1 MDSAAISPD
10 GKYLAFCSKGKLFIQ
25 VVRSGEKRSLAMP
38 EGFYPTDANWFPDG
52 TKLLLGRFQPRWI
65 QVKGETTRES
75 GSSLWSLSILGGAP
89 QKIVDHAADAS
100 VSPDGTLVA
109 FGREDLER
117 KTVEIWLVNANG
129 ESPRRIRAAS
139 EPNQSYFGPVW
150 SSNGQRLFYFHN
162 GREIESCDLRGE
174 KVTTIFSSK
183 ENCGLWS
190 YCLAPE
196 GRILFVLYE
205 SQPASLT
212 ADLWEIKADTATGRP
227 LSEARRLTQWSTFA
241 SAQVD
246 ALSITADG
254 KNLVMRKGHAQ
265 ADVYVADLEPGGKAM
280 KTPRRLTI
288 DEADDAAWDWTADSR
303 AVLFT
308 SNRNGNWDIFR
319 QDISQ
324 TEAEAVV
331 ASPENEK
338 HPNLSPDGAFIL
350 YLVSEKTSHTA
361 TRLMRVPVGGGPP
374 ELVLTGERI
383 KNFSCAREANLCVV
397 AEEVAGKQILT
408 TFDPLKGRGEK
419 LPQSDYPDFRRGIL
433 SPQGRLIEK
442 IKQGP
447 EGLHIRVR
455 SLTGG
460 TVEEITFKNLTS
472 EYHFQGWSLDGKAIY
487 INDWPYFVLDFT
499 ALYAGLDGHIQV
511 LWKRG
516 TSPGHSFDYPI
527 PSPDGRHLAFT
538 VVTFEMNAWMLEN
551 F

>member
-1 MDSAAISPD
+1 M
-10 GKYLAFCSKGKLFIQ
+10 
-25 VVRSGEKRSLAMP
+25 
-38 EGFYPTDANWFPDG
+38 
-52 TKLLLGRFQPRWI
+52 
-65 QVKGETTRES
+65 
-75 GSSLWSLSILGGAP
+75 
-89 QKIVDHAADAS
+89 
-100 VSPDGTLVA
+100 
-109 FGREDLER
+109 
-117 KTVEIWLVNANG
+117 
-129 ESPRRIRAAS
+129 
-139 EPNQSYFGPVW
+139 
-150 SSNGQRLFYFHN
+150 
-162 GREIESCDLRGE
+162 
-174 KVTTIFSSK
+174 
-183 ENCGLWS
+183 
-190 YCLAPE
+190 
-196 GRILFVLYE
+196 
-205 SQPASLT
+205 
-212 ADLWEIKADTATGRP
+212 
-227 LSEARRLTQWSTFA
+227 
-241 SAQVD
+241 
-246 ALSITADG
+246 
-254 KNLVMRKGHAQ
+254 
-265 ADVYVADLEPGGKAM
+265 
-280 KTPRRLTI
+280 
-288 DEADDAAWDWTADSR
+288 
-303 AVLFT
+303 
-308 SNRNGNWDIFR
+308 
-319 QDISQ
+319 
-324 TEAEAVV
+324 
-331 ASPENEK
+331 
-338 HPNLSPDGAFIL
+338 
-350 YLVSEKTSHTA
+350 
-361 TRLMRVPVGGGPP
+361 
-374 ELVLTGERI
+374 LTGEKI